1 MGDPGWPGNYNRR
14 VSGDGEAREGEV
26 EAIFARL
33 QAEVR
38 RSSPQAAE
46 GVSSVPA
53 APLAS
58 RAAAE
63 RLWVVMAGVPG
74 GGGPAGLVKK
84 VVHKLTRWNVEP
96 LAASQR
102 DFNLTVLR
110 LVDELTDRVGRLER
124 AAGPGRREDEPPTG
138 A

>member
-1 MGDPGWPGNYNRR
+1 M
-14 VSGDGEAREGEV
+14 SGDEGVREGEV

-46 GVSSVPA
+46 AVASVPA

-74 GGGPAGLVKK
+74 GGGPGGLVKK

-124 AAGPGRREDEPPTG
+124 AGAGRREDEPPAG

>member
-1 MGDPGWPGNYNRR
+1 M
-14 VSGDGEAREGEV
+14 SGDEDVREGEV

-46 GVSSVPA
+46 AASATPA

-58 RAAAE
+58 RATAE

-124 AAGPGRREDEPPTG
+124 AAAARREDEPPAG